1 MKLLYTRENR
11 YLVHNIQNI
20 IENNGVMT
28 SLKNEYAGGGVGDLV
43 PHESW
48 LELWVVNDYDYD
60 KAMQLINDTMKESE
74 KPEWTCSACK
84 EINTAAFEFCWNC
97 QKNHD

>member
-20 IENNGVMT
+20 IENNGIST
-28 SLKNEYAGGGVGDLV
+28 LLKNEFAAGAVGDLV

-48 LELWVVNDYDYD
+48 LELWLINDVDYD
-60 KAMQLINDTMKESE
+60 KAMQFIND
-74 KPEWTCSACK
+74 
-84 EINTAAFEFCWNC
+84 INTNSDQADWLCNRCNETNNGSFEFCWKC
-97 QKNHD
+97 QSEHD